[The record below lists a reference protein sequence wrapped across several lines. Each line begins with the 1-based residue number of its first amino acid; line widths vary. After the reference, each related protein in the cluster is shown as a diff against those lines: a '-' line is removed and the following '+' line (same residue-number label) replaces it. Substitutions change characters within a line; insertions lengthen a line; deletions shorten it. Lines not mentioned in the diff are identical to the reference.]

1 MPQPPVELSTVLF
14 TGLLNPVVVAV
25 AVLMGRKADQ
35 WQKIPVAGFA
45 AATLGSAVIY
55 VLVRLGL
62 MGLSNTG
69 RAAAGIFI
77 VQMLVG
83 MLWAAAAFIWPRR

>member
-1 MPQPPVELSTVLF
+1 MPQPPVELSNVLL
-14 TGLLNPVVVAV
+14 TGLLNPVVVVV
-25 AVLMGRKADQ
+25 AILMGRKADQ